1 MAAEIT
7 NESFEQEVKKSELPV
22 IVDFWASWC
31 GPCMMLAP
39 AIQEISDEYS
49 DKVKVVK
56 VNVDEEPALAME
68 YGITSIPTL
77 ILFENGEVVKKS
89 VGYSAK
95 EEIIEEFNL

>member
-89 VGYSAK
+89 VGYSEK
-95 EEIIEEFNL
+95 EEIIAEFNL